1 MLFATSASRQF
12 NDRMASR
19 KPFDPFS
26 IQAPAGDAEALRG
39 PVSVSELTRRVKRAI
54 EDGLPGT
61 VEVIGEISNFK
72 RHSSGHLYFTLKDQS
87 CELSCV
93 MWRSAA
99 GRMKFDPADG
109 MEVIV
114 VGSVEVF
121 ERAGRYQLYVRK
133 IEPRGVGALELA
145 FRQLCEKLEAE
156 GLFDPRRKKP
166 LPRYPR
172 RIAVVTSETGAAV
185 TDILQTIRRRY
196 PCVEVWL
203 RPVKVQGPGA
213 AEEIAD
219 AVRLVN
225 ARSESLGG
233 IDVMIV
239 GRGGGSLEDLW
250 AFNEEVVARA
260 IFASVVPVISAVGH
274 EVDVSVADLVADVR
288 AATPTAAAE
297 LAVPLLDGLLD
308 ALAGVASRLALATR
322 GRLSLCAARLDSM
335 VSRPALWDPV
345 ALVHRRGQRVDEAQ
359 NRMHA
364 GMQEKLRRLRRSI
377 DTAQR
382 FIQRIAPHSFVMRM
396 ARDLQREEWRM
407 QSAIRRRI
415 GECERRLQRVTGRID
430 RHAPEHRAARLGDRL
445 RLVARQM
452 RASLG
457 HRINASRERVAAHA
471 ELLAALSYRSV
482 LQRGYSITRM
492 KKGRVVVRSPEQ
504 LRDDDL
510 LVTESAGGAFESR
523 VVNLDQLELFE

>member
-1 MLFATSASRQF
+1 
-12 NDRMASR
+12 
-19 KPFDPFS
+19 
-26 IQAPAGDAEALRG
+26 
-39 PVSVSELTRRVKRAI
+39 
-54 EDGLPGT
+54 
-61 VEVIGEISNFK
+61 
-72 RHSSGHLYFTLKDQS
+72 
-87 CELSCV
+87 
-93 MWRSAA
+93 
-99 GRMKFDPADG
+99 
-109 MEVIV
+109 
-114 VGSVEVF
+114 
-121 ERAGRYQLYVRK
+121 
-133 IEPRGVGALELA
+133 
-145 FRQLCEKLEAE
+145 
-156 GLFDPRRKKP
+156 
-166 LPRYPR
+166 
-172 RIAVVTSETGAAV
+172 
-185 TDILQTIRRRY
+185 
-196 PCVEVWL
+196 
-203 RPVKVQGPGA
+203 
-213 AEEIAD
+213 
-219 AVRLVN
+219 
-225 ARSESLGG
+225 
-233 IDVMIV
+233 
-239 GRGGGSLEDLW
+239 
-250 AFNEEVVARA
+250 
-260 IFASVVPVISAVGH
+260 
-274 EVDVSVADLVADVR
+274 
-288 AATPTAAAE
+288 
-297 LAVPLLDGLLD
+297 
-308 ALAGVASRLALATR
+308 
-322 GRLSLCAARLDSM
+322 M

-430 RHAPEHRAARLGDRL
+430 RHAPEHRVARLADRL

-457 HRINASRERVAAHA
+457 HRINASRERVDAHA